1 MPEQVPPPG
10 RAETG
15 STPTSPPED
24 KNRTKKESAVLLAQS
39 KSQWTDIKVEGAG
52 QQWNQTNLGV
62 ATTRVYWLNYDTHTA
77 AS

>member
-1 MPEQVPPPG
+1 MLGLVPPPG
-10 RAETG
+10 RAEPG
-15 STPTSPPED
+15 SSPTSSMD
-24 KNRTKKESAVLLAQS
+24 KNTTKTESPVLLAQS

>member
-39 KSQWTDIKVEGAG
+39 KSQWSDINEKNKVNDGTGIKQE
-52 QQWNQTNLGV
+52 V
-62 ATTRVYWLNYDTHTA
+62 ATMV
-77 AS
+77 